1 MYVGI
6 EKRISLGTKTVI
18 SNNIIFNCSVR
29 WQHCCKN
36 KFQYKKFFLH
46 CFVYR
51 LPCNIANTHST
62 YISDISTIWYIW

>member
-36 KFQYKKFFLH
+36 KFLYKNFF
-46 CFVYR
+46 
-51 LPCNIANTHST
+51 
-62 YISDISTIWYIW
+62 YIVLFIDSLAI